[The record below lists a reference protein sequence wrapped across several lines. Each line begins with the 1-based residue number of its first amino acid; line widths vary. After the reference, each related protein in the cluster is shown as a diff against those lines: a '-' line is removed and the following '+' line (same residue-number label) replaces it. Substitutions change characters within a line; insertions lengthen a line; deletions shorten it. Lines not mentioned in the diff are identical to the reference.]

1 MHSPETISYT
11 ASEADDGIRI
21 DRILAEHFPDYSRSQ
36 IQRAIEADA
45 LRVNGAPAKSNY
57 RVTTDD
63 IITLALVRPEPEAQA
78 PTGEDIAL
86 DVIFEDE
93 HLLVINK
100 PAGMVVHPAVG
111 HRTGTLVNALLGR
124 GTFDDDD
131 PESAT
136 NRPGIVHRLDKG
148 TSGLMVVARTEI
160 AHRHLAKQLK
170 DRSLSRIY
178 WAIVWGHLK
187 KSPTIVDAPIG
198 RSLRDRKRMAVNDS
212 GREAKTTFRSIER
225 YALADWVEATLST
238 GRTHQ
243 IRVHL
248 SHAGHSVVGDEEY
261 GGGAPRIAGI
271 DPRFRVLGRRMLAL
285 VDRPAL
291 HAQSIKF
298 IHPTSGQELL
308 FDSPPPR
315 DFQAILDLCRSEN

>member
-198 RSLRDRKRMAVNDS
+198 RSLRDSKRMAVNDS